1 MALTRIENNQIS
13 NAVSGNAEL
22 GINGNLKL
30 QEYTVTGSRLAN
42 DLSYGSN
49 FSASGNVTAGNI
61 FTGGQVSATGNVTGN
76 YILGN
81 IACATGY
88 TSNTIY
94 NGNSNVLIATADG
107 NITMSVAGT
116 PNVAVVTA
124 TGLEVTGTASASGN
138 ITGANLN
145 TAGQVT
151 SGTLQTT
158 GNAIIGG
165 DLVVNGNLTYVNVTD
180 LNVED
185 PIIGLGR
192 GPNNTPLVSND
203 GKDRGEQLWYYN
215 ANEKSAFT
223 GYQNLSGKIL
233 LATDVSIANEIVT
246 VNSLGNV
253 VAGNLEGTTVSVTG
267 NATAGNVLTSG
278 IVSATGTA
286 TAGNVATGG
295 TVSATGNIQGGNIL
309 TAGVVSATGNITANF
324 YSGNG
329 RQLTGQGMSY
339 RVTAANSQAYLIN
352 GGYPNTTI
360 NLVRGQ
366 NYFFE
371 ITANSHPLWIKTD
384 PVIGTGNAYSSGVTN
399 NGAGV
404 GTVGFQVPFNA
415 PNTLYYQ
422 CQFHVGMYGEFNIT
436 DGTAIQNGNSNV
448 QVYGNG
454 NVATS
459 IGGTSNVMVVTSSG
473 VNVTGDVS
481 ASGNVTGGNVLF
493 GSGIVSGTGNVYAD
507 TVFANVSGNISG
519 NVTAAGSNTQV
530 QFNNNNLLGASAGFT
545 FDSNGN
551 VLTANGNINGA
562 NLFTGGT
569 VSATSNIT
577 GGNILTGGIVSATG
591 NITADYYFG
600 NGSQLTG
607 IDATSI
613 QNGNSNVKVYANGNV
628 AVSVTGVSN
637 TVVFSDTATDFNT
650 PISANG
656 NITGGNLLTG
666 GAVSATGTATAG
678 NLATAG
684 TITATGTA
692 TVGNLATAGDVSA
705 TGTVTAGNIFT
716 GGTVS
721 AAGNVIAA
729 VNLEGGNV
737 FTNGV
742 VSATGNAT
750 AGNIL
755 TGGIVSAT
763 STVQGG
769 NIVTAGD
776 VTATGS
782 VTGGNVFT
790 GGVVSATST
799 VTGGNIATAGTVTA
813 TGTITGGNIATG
825 GTVSAT
831 GTATAG
837 NVLTG
842 GVVSATGN
850 ITAGSGSF
858 FIGNGSQLTGVTA
871 TNVDAGNLTG
881 NTLSSNVV
889 FSSLTTVGTLTS
901 LSVSGTTVTGN
912 LDTAGAVSA
921 TGTITG
927 GNVLTSGII
936 SATGTIT
943 SANTITGGNIN
954 TAGAVSAT
962 GTATVGNLDT
972 GGTVSATGTA
982 TAGNVATGG
991 TVSATGTITG
1001 GNILTG
1007 GLISATGNVTGN
1019 YFFGNGSQLTGIDTN
1034 LIKNG
1039 DSNVRILTANGN
1051 ISMDVNG
1058 TSNVVVVTQNGIDI
1072 TGTVSASGN
1081 VTGQNLFTG
1090 GSVSAVGDVTANNVR
1105 TSNVISTGQLDI
1117 TSGSNGNI
1125 LIQPNGTGNI
1135 VLANTYINGLQLTPQ
1150 QDADAASKYYVDL
1163 IATTGITY
1171 HEGVFAAT
1179 VSNLATA
1186 TGGTITYTQPNGA
1199 SNGVGAQIT
1208 TTGSFNLIDTANV
1221 QTVGTRILV
1230 KNEGNAVL
1238 NGIYTWA
1245 NATTI
1250 VRSTDADQYGS
1261 SSSESISLND
1271 YFFVE
1276 SGNTLAGSAWVVD
1289 APQGTITF
1297 GTSNITFAQFS
1308 QAQTYFAN
1316 TNAGLSL
1323 IGQTFNAKVDN
1334 NTTAFDGGGN
1344 ISVKAGANL
1353 TTPNI
1358 GAATGTSLSLTGNVV
1373 SGNVFTGGEISAV
1386 GTAHAGN
1393 LHTPGIVTATGNII
1407 GANVFTGGEISATGA
1422 ISSANNVSGAN
1433 LFTGGTVSAAG
1444 TVTGGNVST
1453 AGFVTATGT
1462 VTGGNVSTA
1471 GFVTATG
1478 TVTGGNIDTAGTVS
1492 ATGTVTGG
1500 NVLTG
1505 GLISATGNVTGN
1517 YFIGNG
1523 SQLTGVT
1530 AASMDAGN
1538 LTGNTLSSNV
1548 VFSSLTTVGTLT
1560 SLSVSGTTTTGN
1572 LDTAGAVSATGTVTG
1587 GNVLTG
1593 GQVSATGT
1601 GTFGNVLTGG
1611 IISATGTI
1619 TSANTITGGNLLTGG
1634 VISATGTATVGNVL
1648 TGGIVSATGTATA
1661 GNILTAGEVSAGGS
1675 VTGGNIFTG
1684 GLISATSTITGGNIA
1699 TAGTVTATGNVTGG
1713 NITTG
1718 GIISA
1723 TGTGTF
1729 GNVIFGAGYV
1739 SGTGNI
1745 YAGNIFAN
1753 ITGNVVSPGSNT
1765 EIIFNDG
1772 GITGASPALT
1782 FNKSGNVLAVTGTI
1796 TATGTVTGGNIA
1808 TAGTVSAAGNIT
1820 AGSGSFFIGNGSQLT
1835 DVTATSAGFPIT
1847 AGTSNIAAPTANGNI
1862 SVTVNGTANVAVFA
1876 NTGAYVTGE
1885 ISATGNISANYYFG
1899 NGSQLTGIITSV
1911 SNVTNGNSNI
1921 DIASPGSNITVAVDG
1936 VSNVA
1941 VFTPVGISAN
1951 NVSANNVS
1959 ASGNVT
1965 GNIVLGTRAVFGT
1978 SLTPVTG
1985 ATVTI
1990 NATDS
1995 MLMPVG
2001 NTAQRPTGTTG
2012 MVRYNTTEDSLEVF
2026 NGTVWVSVGNFTV
2039 IVDDQFAGDDST
2051 LVFTLSQAASTF
2063 SVIVSINGV
2072 VQIPTTA
2079 YTVTGTTLTFSE
2091 APAAGDDIDVRI
2103 LTTTT
2108 TVAGISNGPGN
2119 ASISVSD
2126 TSNVISVVGQLQGS
2140 GNVLTVK
2147 GDLAVTGNVQIT
2159 GNIATNQINNGT
2171 SAVQIPTASGN
2182 VNIDVGAIDNL
2193 AVFTSDGMSIV
2204 GNIDATGNV
2213 TAQNVNS
2220 LSDASLKENIV
2231 SITNAGAV
2239 VDGLNGVG
2247 YDWKDGSGHAYGM
2260 IAQAVEEILPE
2271 AVSTD
2276 ANGIKSINY
2285 NMVVPFLV
2293 ETVKELRQDI
2303 AEIKSQIKK

>member
-1 MALTRIENNQIS
+1 
-13 NAVSGNAEL
+13 
-22 GINGNLKL
+22 
-30 QEYTVTGSRLAN
+30 
-42 DLSYGSN
+42 
-49 FSASGNVTAGNI
+49 
-61 FTGGQVSATGNVTGN
+61 
-76 YILGN
+76 
-81 IACATGY
+81 
-88 TSNTIY
+88 
-94 NGNSNVLIATADG
+94 
-107 NITMSVAGT
+107 
-116 PNVAVVTA
+116 
-124 TGLEVTGTASASGN
+124 
-138 ITGANLN
+138 
-145 TAGQVT
+145 
-151 SGTLQTT
+151 
-158 GNAIIGG
+158 
-165 DLVVNGNLTYVNVTD
+165 
-180 LNVED
+180 
-185 PIIGLGR
+185 
-192 GPNNTPLVSND
+192 
-203 GKDRGEQLWYYN
+203 
-215 ANEKSAFT
+215 
-223 GYQNLSGKIL
+223 
-233 LATDVSIANEIVT
+233 
-246 VNSLGNV
+246 
-253 VAGNLEGTTVSVTG
+253 
-267 NATAGNVLTSG
+267 
-278 IVSATGTA
+278 
-286 TAGNVATGG
+286 
-295 TVSATGNIQGGNIL
+295 
-309 TAGVVSATGNITANF
+309 
-324 YSGNG
+324 
-329 RQLTGQGMSY
+329 
-339 RVTAANSQAYLIN
+339 
-352 GGYPNTTI
+352 
-360 NLVRGQ
+360 
-366 NYFFE
+366 
-371 ITANSHPLWIKTD
+371 
-384 PVIGTGNAYSSGVTN
+384 
-399 NGAGV
+399 
-404 GTVGFQVPFNA
+404 
-415 PNTLYYQ
+415 
-422 CQFHVGMYGEFNIT
+422 
-436 DGTAIQNGNSNV
+436 
-448 QVYGNG
+448 
-454 NVATS
+454 
-459 IGGTSNVMVVTSSG
+459 
-473 VNVTGDVS
+473 
-481 ASGNVTGGNVLF
+481 
-493 GSGIVSGTGNVYAD
+493 
-507 TVFANVSGNISG
+507 
-519 NVTAAGSNTQV
+519 
-530 QFNNNNLLGASAGFT
+530 
-545 FDSNGN
+545 
-551 VLTANGNINGA
+551 
-562 NLFTGGT
+562 
-569 VSATSNIT
+569 
-577 GGNILTGGIVSATG
+577 
-591 NITADYYFG
+591 
-600 NGSQLTG
+600 
-607 IDATSI
+607 
-613 QNGNSNVKVYANGNV
+613 
-628 AVSVTGVSN
+628 
-637 TVVFSDTATDFNT
+637 
-650 PISANG
+650 
-656 NITGGNLLTG
+656 
-666 GAVSATGTATAG
+666 
-678 NLATAG
+678 
-684 TITATGTA
+684 
-692 TVGNLATAGDVSA
+692 
-705 TGTVTAGNIFT
+705 
-716 GGTVS
+716 
-721 AAGNVIAA
+721 
-729 VNLEGGNV
+729 
-737 FTNGV
+737 
-742 VSATGNAT
+742 
-750 AGNIL
+750 
-755 TGGIVSAT
+755 
-763 STVQGG
+763 
-769 NIVTAGD
+769 
-776 VTATGS
+776 
-782 VTGGNVFT
+782 
-790 GGVVSATST
+790 
-799 VTGGNIATAGTVTA
+799 
-813 TGTITGGNIATG
+813 
-825 GTVSAT
+825 
-831 GTATAG
+831 
-837 NVLTG
+837 
-842 GVVSATGN
+842 
-850 ITAGSGSF
+850 
-858 FIGNGSQLTGVTA
+858 
-871 TNVDAGNLTG
+871 LTG
-881 NTLSSNVV
+881 NTLSSNVI

-901 LSVSGTTVTGN
+901 LSVSGTTTTGN
-912 LDTAGAVSA
+912 LDTGGTVSA
-921 TGTITG
+921 TGTATL
-927 GNVLTSGII
+927 GNVLTGGII

-962 GTATVGNLDT
+962 GTATVGNLATD
-972 GGTVSATGTA
+972 GTVSATGTA

-1001 GNILTG
+1001 GNVLTG

-1058 TSNVVVVTQNGIDI
+1058 TSNVVVVTQNGIDV

-1560 SLSVSGTTTTGN
+1560 SLSVNGTTTTGN
-1572 LDTAGAVSATGTVTG
+1572 LDTGGTVSATGTVTG

-1601 GTFGNVLTGG
+1601 GTFGNISTGG

-1634 VISATGTATVGNVL
+1634 TI
-1648 TGGIVSATGTATA
+1648 SATGTATA
-1661 GNILTAGEVSAGGS
+1661 GNVLTGGVVSATGTGTFGNVLTAGDASAGGS
-1675 VTGGNIFTG
+1675 LTGGNIFTG
-1684 GLISATSTITGGNIA
+1684 GTISATSTITGGNIA

-1835 DVTATSAGFPIT
+1835 GVTATSAGFPIT

-1951 NVSANNVS
+1951 NVSASNVS
-1959 ASGNVT
+1959 ATGNVT